1 MLSFLPAAGA
11 RGRARGGQHQPAG
24 LPLQGRPACTQ
35 QTPRQPAVV
44 DCALVS
50 LLLVWVSGCS
60 AQPAR
65 QPPPSILFVLADDLG
80 YANVAW
86 TRHGDDADGEVR
98 TPVMDGLVAQGIE
111 LTRAYAWG
119 LCAPSRAAMQSGR
132 HPLHVNVENVDVMNY
147 NPDDPVSGYQGIP
160 LGMVTLPQLLAPAGY
175 RSYFY
180 GKWDVGMATA
190 AHTALGRGYNK
201 SLSYF
206 HHHVDYWTGV
216 YPQEDSGP
224 IGYFPE
230 CLAVSPELGAGFRPV
245 DLWEHSADG
254 TEGPAVGRL
263 SDRNECDSSVGG
275 TGTWVPEWCLGVS
288 AEAEAACPAYP
299 VREGCA
305 YIDDVFAA
313 EAAAAITAHV
323 SEPNPGPFMLIFAA
337 HGVHAPLQLP
347 RSRLA
352 RVAIHPEYP
361 DWRRRR
367 YAGMVTQFD
376 EHVGLLVDAMR
387 AGGSWDNSLVV
398 MSSDNGG
405 PLYNNGAPGA
415 SNWPLRGG
423 KASNFDGGIRVPSFV
438 SGGAVPERARGTQ
451 RDGLVTLWD
460 WYATWASLAG
470 VDANDPAAEAASV
483 ARGLPPVGDDSVN
496 QWPYLT
502 VRALHFPLSHSFP
515 HTNLNSPCAEQG
527 EVAVSPRRS
536 IALGDTTGTFFATN
550 GHFGGDAV
558 CPTNTSSLI
567 TRFLIQL
574 ETISPCAEQ
583 YTSGML
589 VDEREADG
597 TGRLWKLLTRK
608 QVWSGWGGRLF
619 PNATTAADPAP
630 FVSAPHDIHCTDM

>member
-1 MLSFLPAAGA
+1 MY
-11 RGRARGGQHQPAG
+11 
-24 LPLQGRPACTQ
+24 
-35 QTPRQPAVV
+35 
-44 DCALVS
+44 
-50 LLLVWVSGCS
+50 
-60 AQPAR
+60 
-65 QPPPSILFVLADDLG
+65 VLADDLG
-80 YANVAW
+80 WANVAW
-86 TRHGDDADGEVR
+86 TRNGDDADGEVR
-98 TPVMDGLVAQGIE
+98 TPVMDGLVSEGIE

-147 NPDDPVSGYQGIP
+147 NPDDQVSGYQGIP

-190 AHTALGRGYNK
+190 AHTPLGRGYNK

-224 IGYFPE
+224 IGYFSE

-245 DLWEHSADG
+245 DLWEHRADG
-254 TEGPAVGRL
+254 SEGPAVGRL
-263 SDRNECDSSVGG
+263 SDRHECDSSVGG

-288 AEAEAACPAYP
+288 AEAEAACPAFP
-299 VREGCA
+299 EREDCA

-323 SEPNPGPFMLIFAA
+323 TEPDPGPFMLIFAA

-347 RSRLA
+347 RSRLD
-352 RVAIHPEYP
+352 RVPIHEDYP

-376 EHVGLLVDAMR
+376 EHVGLLRDAIV
-387 AGGSWDNSLVV
+387 AGGWWENSLIV

-415 SNWPLRGG
+415 SNWPLRAG
-423 KASNFDGGIRVPSFV
+423 KGSSFEGGIRVPCFV
-438 SGGAVPERARGTQ
+438 SGGAVPVRARGTQ

-460 WYATWASLAG
+460 WYATWAGLAG
-470 VDANDPAAEAASV
+470 VDANDPTTEAAAV
-483 ARGLPPVGDDSVN
+483 EIGLPPVGDDSVD
-496 QWPYLT
+496 QWPYLM
-502 VRALHFPLSHSFP
+502 
-515 HTNLNSPCAEQG
+515 G
-527 EVAVSPRRS
+527 DVATPPRRS
-536 IALGDTTGTFFATN
+536 IALGDTTGTFFATK
-550 GHFGGDAV
+550 GHFGGDA
-558 CPTNTSSLI
+558 
-567 TRFLIQL
+567 
-574 ETISPCAEQ
+574 

-589 VDEREADG
+589 VDERDG
-597 TGRLWKLLTRK
+597 NGAGPLWKLLTRK

-619 PNATTAADPAP
+619 PNGSTAADPAP
-630 FVSAPHDIHCTDM
+630 FVGFDCGELGCLFDVANDESETVDLSEEEPEKRDELLALIATCATSDIRSS